1 MICCILEKEGL
12 KRHQVI
18 QNSNDIYSQK
28 VLPYILYKLLVL
40 CRQRGTHHGDDDG
53 IRTINDVASS
63 QCMWNKGTMALG
75 PFIRRID

>member
-1 MICCILEKEGL
+1 MEKQGL

-63 QCMWNKGTMALG
+63 QNVCGTKI
-75 PFIRRID
+75 PFHWDFL